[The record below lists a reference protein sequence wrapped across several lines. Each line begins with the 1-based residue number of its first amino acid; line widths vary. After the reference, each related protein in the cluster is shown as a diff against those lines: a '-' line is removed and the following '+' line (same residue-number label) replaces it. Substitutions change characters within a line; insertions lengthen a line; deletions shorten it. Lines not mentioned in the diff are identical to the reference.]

1 VYLHCSSKCNI
12 LSVTVRY
19 PPDTYR
25 PHRNPNHTLSG
36 IADRII
42 NVLFLIKIVHLSTRN
57 FLCAGAH
64 DEAAWYYCAGAH
76 DEAAWYY
83 FWVTLTPLQSYTSFL
98 SLPLL
103 YHPSPDTH
111 MHPNFMGGF
120 KGGA

>member
-1 VYLHCSSKCNI
+1 VYLHCSKCNI

-36 IADRII
+36 IAERII
-42 NVLFLIKIVHLSTRN
+42 NVLFLIQNVYLSARN

-64 DEAAWYYCAGAH
+64 DEAAWYY
-76 DEAAWYY
+76 
-83 FWVTLTPLQSYTSFL
+83 FRVTLTPLQSYTSFP

-111 MHPNFMGGF
+111 MHPHFQFHTDLGS
-120 KGGA
+120 KGIDFSTCRL